1 MWQSLCIV
9 NLVVETLEQSK
20 TCFITLLYSSLQ
32 ALIDALFLLTTV
44 FLPMKMKTCIS
55 KMSLKQTQPIY
66 KILSF

>member
-9 NLVVETLEQSK
+9 NLVIETLEQSK

-44 FLPMKMKTCIS
+44 FLLMKMKTCIS
-55 KMSLKQTQPIY
+55 KMSLKQRRPIY
-66 KILSF
+66 NILSF